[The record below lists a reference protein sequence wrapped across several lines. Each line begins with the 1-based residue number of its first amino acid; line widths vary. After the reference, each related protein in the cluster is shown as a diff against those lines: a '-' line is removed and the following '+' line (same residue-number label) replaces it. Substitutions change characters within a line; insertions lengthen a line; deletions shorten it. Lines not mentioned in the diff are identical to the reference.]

1 VKNKIISMEQAAELV
16 SDGSSLGLGGWIFN
30 SQPMALVRALVRHG
44 SKELTLVPSPGSM
57 APDLLIGAGQV
68 RKTFCVFISFEQYGL
83 APHFRRAAENG
94 SIDVTDIDGPGFAGG
109 LRASMGDLPWIP
121 IPDLGTDLPRHAP
134 EQYRPLPT
142 GPGERRLIATMA
154 IKPDVCFIHAQQA
167 DELGNVQFLGSPF
180 FDVMLAQASRKV
192 VVSVDRIVS
201 TETIRRFNHL
211 TKLPSAL
218 VDAVVHVPF
227 GAHPTASHGLYEAD
241 ETQLRGYVR
250 ASAKTDAFA
259 GWLETCVRDP
269 ASHAEYL
276 DRMGGA
282 VIGALAADG
291 SLA

>member
-1 VKNKIISMEQAAELV
+1 MKSKIISMEQAAEWV
-16 SDGSSLGLGGWIFN
+16 KDGSSLGLGGWIFN
-30 SQPMALVRALVRHG
+30 SQPMALVRALVRHCA
-44 SKELTLVPSPGSM
+44 KELTLVPSPGSM
-57 APDLLIGAGQV
+57 APDLLIGAGRV

-94 SIDVTDIDGPGFAGG
+94 TIEVTDIDGPGFAGG

-201 TETIRRFNHL
+201 TETIRRSNHL

-227 GAHPTASHGLYEAD
+227 GAHPTASHGVYEAD
-241 ETQLRGYVR
+241 DAQLRAYVK
-250 ASAKTDAFA
+250 ASTKADAFTD
-259 GWLETCVRDP
+259 WLETYVHTP
-269 ASHAEYL
+269 TSHAAYL
-276 DRMGGA
+276 DHMSGA
-282 VIGALAADG
+282 QIGTLAAN
-291 SLA
+291 